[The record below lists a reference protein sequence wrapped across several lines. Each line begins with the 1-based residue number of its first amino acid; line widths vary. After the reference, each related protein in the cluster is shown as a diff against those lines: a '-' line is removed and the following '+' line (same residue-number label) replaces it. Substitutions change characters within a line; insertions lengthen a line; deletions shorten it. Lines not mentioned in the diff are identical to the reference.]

1 MCSIS
6 GIVGAGNKAGVAGMM
21 ACQQHRAPDES
32 GVYQDGAIALGMGR
46 LRIIDL
52 ASPGL
57 APYCEDGLVLCY
69 NGEIFN
75 YLELKKELLQKG
87 WKFRTTS
94 DTEVLLKAWREWGVK
109 MFDKLN
115 GMFAFAIYD
124 SHKQRLWLARDI
136 AGEKPLYYYQR
147 GRTLIFASEAKALA
161 YVTTPEEQSNA
172 FYDVFQHCFHSTLWK
187 NVYEVPPAH
196 YLAYNLGTCKSTLT
210 EYWNFEPRSIKLKTA
225 A

>member
-1 MCSIS
+1 ME
-6 GIVGAGNKAGVAGMM
+6 
-21 ACQQHRAPDES
+21 CQRHRAPDES
-32 GVYQDGAIALGMGR
+32 GVYQDAVITLGMGR

-75 YLELKKELLQKG
+75 YLELKKELQQKG

-115 GMFAFAIYD
+115 GMFAFAVWD
-124 SHKQRLWLARDI
+124 SVQQELFLVRDRYGIKPMYFCRTSKHLVFADNATTRL
-136 AGEKPLYYYQR
+136 
-147 GRTLIFASEAKALA
+147 
-161 YVTTPEEQSNA
+161 
-172 FYDVFQHCFHSTLWK
+172 
-187 NVYEVPPAH
+187 
-196 YLAYNLGTCKSTLT
+196 YLNNFPYN
-210 EYWNFEPRSIKLKTA
+210 E
-225 A
+225 